1 MRSPQL
7 LADSPLVSFIDGEIA
22 RLQLT
27 HCHFPE
33 AYDMPAF
40 LLQVLR
46 YRGFT
51 RTGHADNYKERI
63 AFAIVILHS

>member
-1 MRSPQL
+1 MHR
-7 LADSPLVSFIDGEIA
+7 
-22 RLQLT
+22 
-27 HCHFPE
+27 HFPE

-46 YRGFT
+46 YGGFA